1 MFWTP
6 LLTVFNGVPLYT
18 KGVTF
23 LLKMEYKS
31 VRGWTS
37 GRSLPNKTL
46 LITLPIRGGL
56 EPLRPCRS
64 LSARICTTKLFAS
77 RKVRSEF
84 DFFKMVFF
92 VVYLKKCFQL
102 KGKSSDKQL
111 LSIDYSLG
119 VYTVISSLIGSSRAV
134 ESAHPVI
141 LASHAC
147 LRMMHAGDQI
157 DNPDKRSGIQKVSK

>member
-23 LLKMEYKS
+23 LLKMEYKR

-37 GRSLPNKTL
+37 GRSLPDKTL
-46 LITLPIRGGL
+46 LITLPLRGGL

-64 LSARICTTKLFAS
+64 LSARICKTKLFTS

-84 DFFKMVFF
+84 DFFKIVFYRCLF
-92 VVYLKKCFQL
+92 KEVFSTQRQELWQAAFKYWLFPGRL
-102 KGKSSDKQL
+102 HGHLEPDRFEPSGGIRSSSYFSVTCLPAYD
-111 LSIDYSLG
+111 
-119 VYTVISSLIGSSRAV
+119 
-134 ESAHPVI
+134 
-141 LASHAC
+141 AC
-147 LRMMHAGDQI
+147 WRPNRQSWQEKWNTEGQ
-157 DNPDKRSGIQKVSK
+157 